1 MVWASDSDVEKWP
14 FFAETRGIKCGE
26 TRGCKLMRR
35 GPQMQGEHAKVA
47 ICSSRNSNSSVAT
60 EVSLRCLGVTS
71 EPGASG
77 SGVNRL
83 GALNISC
90 MIGSDPC
97 LSRSITFAEVSTTVP
112 LPQHK
117 PHTPLLPR
125 LSLP

>member
-1 MVWASDSDVEKWP
+1 
-14 FFAETRGIKCGE
+14 
-26 TRGCKLMRR
+26 
-35 GPQMQGEHAKVA
+35 MQGEHAKVA